1 MKSTKPNVL
10 RPGRSKRG
18 ARRGARGEGLVMRKI
33 ILSVLALTILS
44 GVLSACSTS
53 MIPFTNW
60 QPRDHK
66 YVQ

>member
-1 MKSTKPNVL
+1 
-10 RPGRSKRG
+10 
-18 ARRGARGEGLVMRKI
+18 MRKI

-53 MIPFTNW
+53 TLPFTNW